1 MRSSLFFLTALVLGS
16 AACAGEH
23 GSVKPD
29 SDQTS
34 AARFEIRPFGTTP
47 AGDAVDLI
55 TLTSPS
61 GIELDVTTYGGIVT
75 RLVVP
80 DREGRLADVVLGHE
94 GLKAYVAGTP
104 YFGAIV
110 GRYANRIAAGRFT
123 LDGVEYELARND
135 GPNHLHGG
143 TRGFDKVV
151 WSAEPY
157 STGSEAGVALT
168 HVSSDGDEGYPGE
181 LSVRVTYALTGDGE
195 LRIDYEATT
204 DAPTIVNLTHH
215 GYWNLAGH
223 ETDDILGHELT
234 VRADRFTPVDETLI
248 PTGELRSVE
257 GTPFDFR
264 EATAIGARIEADDE
278 QLAFGGGYD
287 HNFVLKG
294 WENDGALRSA
304 AVLRDPASGR
314 VMEVLTTE
322 PGLQLYSGN
331 FLDGSDIGKGGIAY
345 EHRGGL
351 CLETQHFPDSPNQ
364 PGFPSTVLRPGETY
378 RSTTVYRFTAE

>member
-1 MRSSLFFLTALVLGS
+1 MRSSLFFLTALVLGTAS
-16 AACAGEH
+16 CTGERD
-23 GSVKPD
+23 SVKPD
-29 SDQTS
+29 PDQIP
-34 AARFEIRPFGTTP
+34 AAWFETRPFGTAP

-55 TLTSPS
+55 TLHSPS
-61 GIELDVTTYGGIVT
+61 GIELDVATYGGVVT

-94 GLKAYVAGTP
+94 GLGAYVEGTP

-123 LDGVEYELARND
+123 LDGVEYQLATND

-143 TRGFDKVV
+143 KRGFDKVV

-157 STGSEAGVALT
+157 STGSEAGVVLT
-168 HVSSDGDEGYPGE
+168 HVSPDGDEGYPGE
-181 LSVRVTYALTGDGE
+181 LSVRVTYALTADGE

-223 ETDDILGHELT
+223 DSGDILGHELT
-234 VRADRFTPVDETLI
+234 IPARRFTPVNETLI
-248 PTGELRSVE
+248 PTGELRPVE

-278 QLAFGGGYD
+278 QLALGGGYD
-287 HNFVLKG
+287 HNFVLDG
-294 WENDGALRSA
+294 WEDDGSLRLA

-314 VMEVLTTE
+314 VLEVLTTE